1 MGLLTFPFRLP
12 MLPVRGFVKLAS
24 VITDEVEREM
34 ANPATLRHKLEDA
47 ERAQASG
54 EMSEEQAAEYK
65 DAAFAE
71 FAQARHHRGRTQQ

>member
-12 MLPVRGFVKLAS
+12 MLPVRGFVNLAS

-34 ANPATLRHKLEDA
+34 ANPATLRRKLEHA
-47 ERAQASG
+47 EQAQASG

-71 FAQARHHRGRTQQ
+71 FAQARQHRGRTKQ